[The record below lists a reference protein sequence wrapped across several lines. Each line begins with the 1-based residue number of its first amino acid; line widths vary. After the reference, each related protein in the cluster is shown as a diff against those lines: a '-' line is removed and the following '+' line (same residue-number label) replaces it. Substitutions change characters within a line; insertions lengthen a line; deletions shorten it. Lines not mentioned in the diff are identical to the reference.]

1 MLMMSLAGAG
11 PLAMTLLGAQVEAS
25 TLGGYDRAK
34 VADAN
39 YRALHGDR
47 AFPLEETDP
56 EYAAM
61 MKKYIYGD
69 IAQQVRITP
78 VERALVTIVVL
89 TVNQNERLLANAL
102 VAESGRGYYQI
113 WGEEPHEPLPGMT
126 VTISGGVKHWHG
138 AVPGMMFQHISVM
151 KSVEGITTE

>member
-11 PLAMTLLGAQVEAS
+11 LLAMTLLGAQVEAS

-69 IAQQVRITP
+69 ICAAGADYARRARACDDCRADGQS
-78 VERALVTIVVL
+78 ERASACKCVGRRIGA
-89 TVNQNERLLANAL
+89 RLLSDL
-102 VAESGRGYYQI
+102 GRG
-113 WGEEPHEPLPGMT
+113 
-126 VTISGGVKHWHG
+126 
-138 AVPGMMFQHISVM
+138 AA
-151 KSVEGITTE
+151 